1 MLLVQA
7 GILAYKDTMNNI
19 WVWLA
24 SLAAAAAAAG
34 IIYFQH
40 NEINSLKQTNTLLNE
55 KTAELEAKI
64 TLGVNER
71 IRLNASLQELA
82 QKKAEVEVRYITKPV
97 TVFRDIIKTETPEVV
112 EATAEKEVNEVF
124 TNISTNATNYSLRV
138 E

>member
-7 GILAYKDTMNNI
+7 GILAYKDVMDNI
-19 WVWLA
+19 WTWLA
-24 SLAAAAAAAG
+24 GLAAVAAAAG
-34 IIYFQH
+34 TIYFQH
-40 NEINSLKQTNTLLNE
+40 NQITSLKQTNVLLNE
-55 KTAELEAKI
+55 KTVELEAKI
-64 TLGVNER
+64 ALGVKER

>member
-7 GILAYKDTMNNI
+7 GILAYKDMMDNI
-19 WVWLA
+19 WTWLA
-24 SLAAAAAAAG
+24 GLAAVAAAAG
-34 IIYFQH
+34 TIYFQH
-40 NEINSLKQTNTLLNE
+40 NQITSLKQTNTLLNE
-55 KTAELEAKI
+55 KTVELEAKVA
-64 TLGVNER
+64 LGVNER

>member
-1 MLLVQA
+1 VQA
-7 GILAYKDTMNNI
+7 GILAYKDVMDNI
-19 WVWLA
+19 WTWLA
-24 SLAAAAAAAG
+24 GLAAVAAAAG
-34 IIYFQH
+34 TIYFQH
-40 NEINSLKQTNTLLNE
+40 NQITSLKQTNVLLNE
-55 KTAELEAKI
+55 KTVELEAKI
-64 TLGVNER
+64 ALGVKER

>member
-1 MLLVQA
+1 
-7 GILAYKDTMNNI
+7 
-19 WVWLA
+19 
-24 SLAAAAAAAG
+24 LAAVAAAAG
-34 IIYFQH
+34 TIYFQH
-40 NEINSLKQTNTLLNE
+40 NQITSLKQTNVLLNE
-55 KTAELEAKI
+55 KTVELEAKI
-64 TLGVNER
+64 ALGVQER

>member
-7 GILAYKDTMNNI
+7 GILAYKDVMDNI
-19 WVWLA
+19 WTWLA
-24 SLAAAAAAAG
+24 GLAAVAAAAG
-34 IIYFQH
+34 TIYFQH
-40 NEINSLKQTNTLLNE
+40 NQITSLKQTNALLNE
-55 KTAELEAKI
+55 KTVELEAKI
-64 TLGVNER
+64 ALGVQER

>member
-7 GILAYKDTMNNI
+7 GILAYKDVMDNI
-19 WVWLA
+19 WTWLA
-24 SLAAAAAAAG
+24 GLAAVAAAAG
-34 IIYFQH
+34 TIYFQH
-40 NEINSLKQTNTLLNE
+40 NQITSLKQTNTLLNE
-55 KTAELEAKI
+55 KTVELEAKI
-64 TLGVNER
+64 ALGVQER